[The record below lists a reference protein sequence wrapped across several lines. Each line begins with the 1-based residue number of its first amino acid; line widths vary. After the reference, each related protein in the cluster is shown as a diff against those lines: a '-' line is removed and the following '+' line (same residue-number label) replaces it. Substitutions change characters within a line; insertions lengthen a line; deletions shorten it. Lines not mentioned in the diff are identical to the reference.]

1 MEGKDCALMP
11 YKKGRPL
18 IDTSW
23 FFRTASAL
31 TFYPLMIVAYS
42 VYYVFYRSRIIGR
55 SKLKNRKKAVLVSN
69 HTTFL
74 DPVLISAVVF
84 PRLSFHT
91 LLESVVLVPYLGT
104 LCRLLGGVPVPASMR
119 SMFNLPK
126 ECAKGIHHRPFIHF
140 YPEGECYIRNQD
152 VFPFHPG
159 AFMVSA
165 ELDIPVIPL
174 ATVFVPDKTGTRP
187 RVRLYVL
194 DPVDPDLFECKNCET
209 GKVDLKAV
217 RRFAEHVRSLIQD
230 EINRRGGS
238 RRFYRGAMPRVV
250 GEGA

>member
-1 MEGKDCALMP
+1 MP
-11 YKKGRPL
+11 YRKGRPL
-18 IDTSW
+18 IDSSR
-23 FFRTASAL
+23 FFRIASTL
-31 TFYPLMIVAYS
+31 VFYPVVVLAYS
-42 VYYVFYRSRIIGR
+42 VYYAFYRSRITGR
-55 SKLKNRKKAVLVSN
+55 SKLKACKNAVLVSN

-74 DPVLISAVVF
+74 DPVLMSAAVF
-84 PRLSFHT
+84 PRRSFHT

-104 LCRLLGGVPVPASMR
+104 LCRLLGGVPVPPDIR

-126 ECAKGIHHRPFIHF
+126 ACSKGLSWRPFVHF

-159 AFMVSA
+159 AFMVAA

-174 ATVFVPDKTGTRP
+174 ATVFVPNKSGKKP
-187 RVRLYVL
+187 LVRLYVL
-194 DPVDPDLFECKNCET
+194 DPVYPDSFECKSRGT
-209 GKVDLKAV
+209 GKVNLKAV
-217 RRFAEHVRSLIQD
+217 RRFAEHVRGLIQD

-238 RRFYRGAMPRVV
+238 RRFYKGAMPRVV

>member
-1 MEGKDCALMP
+1 MP

-18 IDTSW
+18 IDSSL
-23 FFRTASAL
+23 FFRIASTL
-31 TFYPLMIVAYS
+31 VFYPILILAYS
-42 VYYVFYRSRIIGR
+42 VYYAFYRSHIIGR
-55 SKLKNRKKAVLVSN
+55 SKLKACKNAVLVSN

-74 DPVLISAVVF
+74 DPVLMSAAVF
-84 PRLSFHT
+84 PRRSFHT

-104 LCRLLGGVPVPASMR
+104 LCRLLGGVPVPMSIR

-126 ECAKGIHHRPFIHF
+126 ECARGLNWRPFVHF

-174 ATVFVPDKTGTRP
+174 ATVFVPDKSGKKP

-194 DPVDPDLFECKNCET
+194 NPVHPGLFTCKNRGT

-217 RRFAEHVRSLIQD
+217 RRFSEHVRSLIQD
-230 EINRRGGS
+230 EIDKRGGS
-238 RRFYRGAMPRVV
+238 RQFYKGAMPRVV
-250 GEGA
+250 GEGS